1 MTLYNDGQ
9 KLDNELIFSTS
20 REFAGQKESLKYKGP
35 RRKKYGRGPQWW
47 KGRNYYFK
55 LTVFLILVS
64 RRPHWNISW

>member
-35 RRKKYGRGPQWW
+35 RRKKYGRGPQW
-47 KGRNYYFK
+47 
-55 LTVFLILVS
+55 
-64 RRPHWNISW
+64 